1 MGWFG
6 KGREGGR
13 EVVAGFEAGFEGGV
27 RGFRRGEKE
36 VVERGFFFWE
46 EEEEESGGGV
56 CLFVVVFLREEESGS
71 GVGLGGCVG
80 GRGRREEE
88 GWVLTVLTVFW
99 VGLFFFGRVRGL
111 KKNNLFQVLGFL
123 TFLLQ
128 SQEQFC

>member
-1 MGWFG
+1 M
-6 KGREGGR
+6 
-13 EVVAGFEAGFEGGV
+13 
-27 RGFRRGEKE
+27 
-36 VVERGFFFWE
+36 
-46 EEEEESGGGV
+46 
-56 CLFVVVFLREEESGS
+56 FVVVFLREEESGS

-123 TFLLQ
+123 TFCFKVKNNFVE
-128 SQEQFC
+128 SRAGTARARTPPFFPS